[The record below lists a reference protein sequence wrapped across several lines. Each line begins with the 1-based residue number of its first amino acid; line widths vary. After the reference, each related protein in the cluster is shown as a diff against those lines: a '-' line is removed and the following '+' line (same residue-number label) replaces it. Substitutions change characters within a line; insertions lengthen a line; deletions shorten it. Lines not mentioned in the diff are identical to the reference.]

1 MRGRKQENKF
11 KKKKKSK
18 SLEKGTYTSTIGG
31 DFFWEGP
38 KMTPKLGTHDVFCPS
53 KEGPTSLPL
62 CIIVQNVV
70 NIVFKVGAKEG
81 FPEFI
86 FFKSFTIPRWSSG
99 L

>member
-1 MRGRKQENKF
+1 
-11 KKKKKSK
+11 
-18 SLEKGTYTSTIGG
+18 
-31 DFFWEGP
+31 
-38 KMTPKLGTHDVFCPS
+38 MTPKLGTHDGFCPS

-86 FFKSFTIPRWSSG
+86 F
-99 L
+99 